1 MSKIKKKTDDRTT
14 TTISKK
20 DIAFEKSIQFCAWF
34 FLISLGVFLVYYGI
48 FDVILEEIDIEITAI
63 LFSYTVFT
71 GTSSALCFALS
82 TKISRNRDR
91 KGEIFKD
98 WIIAEFLLCMFAI
111 FSVAVYQW

>member
-1 MSKIKKKTDDRTT
+1 MSKIKKKTEERST

-20 DIAFEKSIQFCAWF
+20 DIAFEKSIRFCAWF
-34 FLISLGVFLVYYGI
+34 FLISLSVFLAYYGI
-48 FDVILEEIDIEITAI
+48 FDVLLERIDLEITAV
-63 LFSYTVFT
+63 LFSYAIFT

-91 KGEIFKD
+91 KSEIFID